1 MINRLKVFD
10 CTLREVG
17 YQTGW
22 YFDDEFVRSVYK
34 FAQGK
39 GIDYV
44 ELGFFHNA
52 EADPG
57 KGYYRYCSTKNEE
70 IASVL
75 KTIKN
80 ITKISAMRDIQRP
93 ITELL
98 PKKESAVDSYRY
110 FKLCGWC

>member
-57 KGYYRYCSTKNEE
+57 KGYYRYCSTK
-70 IASVL
+70 
-75 KTIKN
+75 K
-80 ITKISAMRDIQRP
+80 
-93 ITELL
+93 
-98 PKKESAVDSYRY
+98 
-110 FKLCGWC
+110 